1 MSTST
6 SPEEDTT
13 ESKWIMDGT
22 PAGNLMLRRSTRQ
35 TRPPPRYNDYALM
48 SNLMNISEPMNY
60 KQAKDKA
67 EWVETMNEEYNS
79 IIVVISQ
86 IT

>member
-6 SPEEDTT
+6 SSYEDTT
-13 ESKWIMDGT
+13 EIRRVMDGT
-22 PAGNLMLRRSTRQ
+22 PVGNEILRRSTRQ

-48 SNLMNISEPMNY
+48 TNLMNINKPMNY